1 MEWPWDPEKNDGNRR
16 KHRISFEM
24 ARLVFHDPLYV
35 AVEDPYE
42 DESRS
47 RTFGLIGQV
56 LVQVVHTW
64 PEIDLAGHE

>member
-1 MEWPWDPEKNDGNRR
+1 
-16 KHRISFEM
+16 M

-47 RTFGLIGQV
+47 HTFGLIGQV